1 MKLLAM
7 EFLTYNAI
15 LVAIIIGVSLPLLFL
30 IVGLLQ
36 LWRPSSNLKNK
47 NQQEKTLPLPPGR
60 FGFYMLEIVFNFI
73 CGLLACHSKGIIG
86 KAESCIR
93 GYNYPYL
100 AKCQSL
106 YLVLSLII
114 YICGDVTILYTASG
128 LLLIPM
134 EHMFYGGKKTL
145 SSMNKGIVL
154 QQMRS
159 K

>member
-1 MKLLAM
+1 M

-15 LVAIIIGVSLPLLFL
+15 LVAIILGVSLPLLFL

-73 CGLLACHSKGIIG
+73 CGLLACRSKGVIG
-86 KAESCIR
+86 KAESCIH

-100 AKCQSL
+100 DKCQSL

-114 YICGDVTILYTASG
+114 YTCGDVTILYTASG

-134 EHMFYGGKKTL
+134 EHMCYGEEKTTCVMCEFRYNL
-145 SSMNKGIVL
+145 L
-154 QQMRS
+154 
-159 K
+159 

>member
-1 MKLLAM
+1 M

-30 IVGLLQ
+30 IASLVQ
-36 LWRPSSNLKNK
+36 LWRSSSNLKDK
-47 NQQEKTLPLPPGR
+47 SQQEKMLPLPPGR

-73 CGLLACHSKGIIG
+73 SCLLACCSKCVIG
-86 KAESCIR
+86 KAESCIH

-100 AKCQSL
+100 AKYQSL

-154 QQMRS
+154 Q
-159 K
+159 